1 MFKSVLILSAILGV
15 AFSSKGHNHDHGHH
29 HHHEEGQADQAAVA
43 TTLPGGSFQQ
53 VRRAKILSLVF
64 SLILISSRSGRTSVK
79 SFWAIFLPLLRHSG
93 QIFSDTVTSA
103 KKVTLDK
110 KSVTVATAG

>member
-15 AFSSKGHNHDHGHH
+15 AFSRKGHNHDHGHH

-53 VRRAKILSLVF
+53 VR
-64 SLILISSRSGRTSVK
+64 
-79 SFWAIFLPLLRHSG
+79 
-93 QIFSDTVTSA
+93 
-103 KKVTLDK
+103 
-110 KSVTVATAG
+110 

>member
-1 MFKSVLILSAILGV
+1 MFKSVFILSAILGV

-53 VRRAKILSLVF
+53 VR
-64 SLILISSRSGRTSVK
+64 
-79 SFWAIFLPLLRHSG
+79 
-93 QIFSDTVTSA
+93 
-103 KKVTLDK
+103 
-110 KSVTVATAG
+110 